1 MVVTILSF
9 FKYTFT
15 FPNCFLFMS
24 ASPALSIQGVLK
36 SHEKLESTVRDL
48 KYFSLLPGTRQ
59 FQKRLLVNVF

>member
-1 MVVTILSF
+1 
-9 FKYTFT
+9 
-15 FPNCFLFMS
+15 MS